1 MTNLTVMKFNDPK
14 AAEQALNTLR
24 RLQQRHL
31 IQIVDAAV
39 VEWPPDRKAPRTRQ
53 AVDTATAGAMGGA
66 FWGMLFGLIFF
77 VPLLGLAIGA
87 AAGAVGGAL
96 TDIGIDDNFIRQA
109 REKVTKGTSALF
121 LLSTGAVTDRVVP
134 ELKDLGPELIATNL
148 STEQEG
154 RLRELFAEK
163 QTVS

>member
-1 MTNLTVMKFNDPK
+1 MATLSVMKFNKPE

-24 RLQQRHL
+24 RLQQQHL

-39 VEWPPDRKAPRTRQ
+39 VEWPLDRTAPRTRQ
-53 AVDTATAGAMGGA
+53 AIDTASAGALGGA
-66 FWGMLFGLIFF
+66 FWGLLLGLIFF
-77 VPLLGLAIGA
+77 VPLLGFALGA
-87 AAGAVGGAL
+87 AAGALGGAL
-96 TDIGIDDNFIRQA
+96 TDIGVNDNFIRQT

-121 LLSTGAVTDRVVP
+121 LLSTGAVTDRVIP
-134 ELKDLGPELIATNL
+134 ELKGFSPELITTNL

-163 QTVS
+163 QNVS